1 MINHDTLID
10 DLKGGAV
17 LCMGMIGGGAGSFF
31 GPVHR
36 AAMRLSGRWR
46 IVAGVF
52 SSQGEK
58 SIAAG
63 KALGVPADRIYSTAK
78 EMATREKERA
88 DGVDA
93 GLVVTPNANHFEACR
108 ALLEAGIAT
117 VCDKPLAASLE
128 EADALAEL
136 SLRSRAPFGITYTY
150 AGYPMVREAREI
162 VASGRIGPIRLVQV
176 EYLQEW
182 LSEPVETQGN
192 AQAAWR
198 VDPSRAGLSGA
209 LGDIGTHAFQLLEF
223 VTGLEVLSVAAELH
237 TIVPGRRLDDNGFV
251 RFRLANG
258 AVGSLWASQV
268 AVGVNNGL
276 RIRVFGE
283 KGSLDWSQDSVD
295 RLTIAEL
302 GRAITVSERAKAYNS
317 QGSRGAA
324 WMPAGAPEGYLEA
337 LAGFYGRFAD
347 AVSQYETDRAI
358 LDFPSIRDGWRGMAF
373 LHAAVRSSEQKGTW
387 VELPVW
393 QQTEKR

>member
-10 DLKGGAV
+10 DLKGRAA
-17 LCMGMIGGGAGSFF
+17 LSMGMIGGGAGSFF

-36 AAMRLSGRWR
+36 AAMRLSGHWR
-46 IVAGVF
+46 IAAGVF
-52 SSQGEK
+52 SSQREK

-63 KALGVPADRIYSTAK
+63 KALGVPADRIYPTAE
-78 EMATREKERA
+78 EMAAREKERA

-93 GLVVTPNANHFEACR
+93 ALVVTPNAEHFEACR
-108 ALLEAGIAT
+108 PLLEAGIAT
-117 VCDKPLAASLE
+117 ICDKPLTASLE
-128 EADALAEL
+128 EANALAEL
-136 SLRSRAPFGITYTY
+136 ALRSRAPFGVTYTY

-162 VASGRIGPIRLVQV
+162 VASGRIGSIRLVQV

-198 VDPSRAGLSGA
+198 LDPSRAGLSGA

-223 VTGLEVLSVAAELH
+223 VTGLEVVSVAAELH
-237 TIVPGRRLDDNGFV
+237 RIVPGRRLDDNGFV
-251 RFRLANG
+251 RLRLANG

-276 RIRVFGE
+276 RVRVFGE
-283 KGSLDWSQDSVD
+283 KGSLDWSQDLLD
-295 RLTIAEL
+295 RLTISKL
-302 GRAITVSERAKAYNS
+302 GQAITVLERAKAYGS
-317 QGSRGAA
+317 QAARSAA

-337 LAGFYGRFAD
+337 LAGFYRRFAD
-347 AVSQYETDRAI
+347 AVSEHETSRMW
-358 LDFPSIRDGWRGMAF
+358 DFPSVRDGWRGMAF
-373 LHAAVRSSEQKGTW
+373 LDAAVRSSSQNGAW
-387 VELPVW
+387 VELPVSR
-393 QQTEKR
+393 QTELR

>member
-10 DLKGGAV
+10 DLKGGAA
-17 LCMGMIGGGAGSFF
+17 LSMGMIGGGAGSFF

-52 SSQGEK
+52 SSQREK

-63 KALGVPADRIYSTAK
+63 EALGVPPDRIYRTAE
-78 EMATREKERA
+78 EMAVREKERA
-88 DGVDA
+88 GGVDA
-93 GLVVTPNANHFEACR
+93 ALVVTPNANHFEACR
-108 ALLEAGIAT
+108 AMLEAGIST

-136 SLRSRAPFGITYTY
+136 ALRSRAPFGVTYTY

-162 VASGRIGPIRLVQV
+162 IASGRIGPIRLVQV

-198 VDPSRAGLSGA
+198 LDPSRAGLSGA

-223 VTGLEVLSVAAELH
+223 VTGLEVVSVAAELQR
-237 TIVPGRRLDDNGFV
+237 IVPGRRLDDNGFV
-251 RFRLANG
+251 RLRLANG
-258 AVGSLWASQV
+258 TVGSLWASQV

-276 RIRVFGE
+276 RVRVFGE

-302 GRAITVSERAKAYNS
+302 GRAFTVSERAKGYSSHA
-317 QGSRGAA
+317 SRRAA
-324 WMPAGAPEGYLEA
+324 WLPAGAPEGYLEA
-337 LAGFYGRFAD
+337 LAGFYRRFAD
-347 AVSQYETDRAI
+347 AVSEHETGRGMW
-358 LDFPSIRDGWRGMAF
+358 DFPSIRDGWRGMAF
-373 LHAAVRSSEQKGTW
+373 LDAAVRSSSQNGAW
-387 VELPVW
+387 VELPVPR
-393 QQTEKR
+393 QTELR

>member
-1 MINHDTLID
+1 MINHDTLIN
-10 DLKGGAV
+10 DLKGGAA
-17 LCMGMIGGGAGSFF
+17 LSMGMIGGGAGSFF

-52 SSQGEK
+52 SSRQEK

-63 KALGVPADRIYSTAK
+63 KALGVAADRTYATPE
-78 EMATREKERA
+78 EMAGREKERA

-93 GLVVTPNANHFEACR
+93 VLVVTPNANHFEACR
-108 ALLEAGIAT
+108 ALLKAGIAT
-117 VCDKPLAASLE
+117 ICDKPLAANLD

-136 SLRSRAPFGITYTY
+136 ALRSRAPFGVTYTY
-150 AGYPMVREAREI
+150 AGYPMIREAREI
-162 VASGRIGPIRLVQV
+162 VASGRIGQIRVVQV

-182 LSEPVETQGN
+182 LSEPVESQGN

-198 VDPSRAGLSGA
+198 LDPSRAGLSGA

-223 VTGLEVLSVAAELH
+223 VTGLEVVSVAAELH
-237 TIVPGRRLDDNGFV
+237 SIVPGRRLDDNGFV
-251 RFRLANG
+251 RLRLANG

-268 AVGVNNGL
+268 AVGVTNGL
-276 RIRVFGE
+276 RVRVFGE

-295 RLTIAEL
+295 RLIIAEL
-302 GRAITVSERAKAYNS
+302 GRAVTISEREKAYS
-317 QGSRGAA
+317 SRASRSAA
-324 WMPAGAPEGYLEA
+324 WLPAGAPEGYLEA

-347 AVSQYETDRAI
+347 AVSEHETGRGFK
-358 LDFPSIRDGWRGMAF
+358 DFPSIRDGWLGMAF
-373 LHAAVRSSEQKGTW
+373 LDAAVRSSAQNGAW
-387 VELPVW
+387 VELPVSR
-393 QQTEKR
+393 QTELR